1 VGLEKIEHFVVL
13 MLENRSFDHVFG
25 LRPGVDGLRD
35 GHGQIPFF
43 NRIAR
48 GKKVPAAGGAPFA
61 IPTKH
66 GQGPFHNL
74 LDVNEQ
80 VFGTPSPAPGA
91 HATMGG
97 FASNYVKALTADTRG
112 QFTDQDVAVVME
124 SFTVGALPTITALAD
139 HFVLCDAWCSEV
151 PGPTHPNRLY
161 MHAGTS
167 AGFVHNVFTRPFDLL
182 TIYELLER
190 HNHTWAVYDFDLNEV
205 KLFTRIADKVDN
217 FRRFSPRFVQDVET
231 GALPNYAFILPRF
244 SSTHHAEANDQ
255 HAPHDVRWG
264 EQLIAD
270 VYDTLRATEAVWN
283 QSAFIVTYDEHGGF
297 YDHVAP
303 PKAENPD
310 GIDSPR
316 SDDNFHNHPP
326 PPFAFDRLGVRVPA
340 LVASPWVGQGVV
352 AHTPLQHTSILRT
365 VRDRFG
371 ITQALSVR
379 EDKAGSLRVLFD
391 QPQARKDTP
400 AKLPRPPLPVLAPAD
415 HHANPGNQWPHDL
428 QREMLEGTF
437 HVTRPSHPEDDDAL
451 PTIPSTQAEVA
462 QTAHRRWSRH
472 EHWLRQRQG

>member
-1 VGLEKIEHFVVL
+1 MGLEKIEHFVVL
-13 MLENRSFDHVFG
+13 MLENHSFDHIFG
-25 LRPGVDGLRD
+25 LRHGVDGQLD

-66 GQGPFHNL
+66 GLGPFHNL

-80 VFGTPSPAPGA
+80 IFGTSSPAAGA
-91 HATMGG
+91 LATMGG

-112 QFTDQDVAVVME
+112 QFTDRDVAVVMQ
-124 SFTVGALPTITALAD
+124 SFTVGTLPTITALAD
-139 HFVLCDAWCSEV
+139 HFVLCDAWFSEV

-167 AGFVHNVFTRPFDLL
+167 AGFVHNVFRRPFDLL

-190 HNHTWAVYDFDLNEV
+190 HNRTWAVYDFDLNEV
-205 KLFTRIADKVDN
+205 KLFTRIAGKVDH
-217 FRRFSPRFVQDVET
+217 FRRFSPRFAQDIAT

-244 SSTHHAEANDQ
+244 TSTHHAEANDQ
-255 HAPHDVRWG
+255 HPPHDVRWG

-283 QSAFIVTYDEHGGF
+283 QSAFIITYDEHGGF

-303 PKAENPD
+303 PQAENPD

-316 SDDNFHNHPP
+316 PDDNFHNHPP
-326 PPFAFDRLGVRVPA
+326 PSFAFDRLGVRVPA
-340 LVASPWVGQGVV
+340 LVASPWVGKGVV
-352 AHTPLQHTSILRT
+352 VHTPLRHTSILRT

-371 ITQALSVR
+371 ITQVLSVR
-379 EDKAGSLRVLFD
+379 EGKAGSLQFLFD
-391 QPQARKDTP
+391 QPQARTDTP
-400 AKLPRPPLPVLAPAD
+400 AKLPRPSMPVLAPAD
-415 HHANPGNQWPHDL
+415 HHANPGNQWLHEL

-437 HVTRPSHPEDDDAL
+437 RATRPSHPEDDDTL
-451 PTIPSTQAEVA
+451 PTIPSTQVEVA
-462 QTAHRRWSRH
+462 RVAQRRWSRH
-472 EHWLRQRQG
+472 DQWLRQS